1 MTNKLIYLPHQARGP
16 EPEPA
21 PAPKRQKRHA
31 GDEEAYERL
40 LKMETERAVKQTELA
55 KRQIKLTLLQQKET
69 ELTIKLLEKQL
80 DIWNGMV
87 LSGHIIFCWNK
98 TLFGPCI
105 PLSFSVLVHA
115 SYNVWWTRIWEI
127 IVILFTAV
135 LQCGQKF
142 YYALHFLILLK
153 LLVRSTTLTLKC
165 NKHLE

>member
-1 MTNKLIYLPHQARGP
+1 MVLALHVTNKLIYLPHQARGP

-80 DIWNGMV
+80 DI
-87 LSGHIIFCWNK
+87 
-98 TLFGPCI
+98 
-105 PLSFSVLVHA
+105 
-115 SYNVWWTRIWEI
+115 
-127 IVILFTAV
+127 
-135 LQCGQKF
+135 
-142 YYALHFLILLK
+142 
-153 LLVRSTTLTLKC
+153 
-165 NKHLE
+165 